1 MDPDWLD
8 RASSG
13 RSRTIRLPIVR
24 MIGQPPSVVPRVSA
38 APQASHCPQGRRE
51 MRGLACRN
59 EQRGHDPDR
68 LLRIVCTMGEGETT
82 RHRPLPGA
90 HGPPHSTGGTASDP
104 ARRPVHD
111 KAGQETEDR
120 GQRQHSHHTQ
130 HANRFDPVEPAPVHR
145 AGAAF
150 RERGADQPA
159 QQCVTGT
166 RREGAPPR
174 DRVPRHRASQR
185 GAQHE
190 HDLIG
195 GNDDDPSDGV
205 GDRLPEDQR
214 SDHVAQRREHD
225 CRTRPG
231 CTSRDERRDR
241 VRGVVQAVGERERQ
255 RHPNRDHYRSAH
267 RQSLVPA
274 VARPRTPLVGG
285 LTQAVWT
292 GRRGRGA
299 AALRRARHADGP
311 RRSRRATRARGL
323 PSVD

>member
-1 MDPDWLD
+1 
-8 RASSG
+8 
-13 RSRTIRLPIVR
+13 

-38 APQASHCPQGRRE
+38 APQATTAHRGDERCAVSPAATSNAATIPIDFCASFAPWVKARPPDIVHCPARTGPRTRLVARR
-51 MRGLACRN
+51 A
-59 EQRGHDPDR
+59 
-68 LLRIVCTMGEGETT
+68 T
-82 RHRPLPGA
+82 RRA
-90 HGPPHSTGGTASDP
+90 
-104 ARRPVHD
+104 RPVHD
-111 KAGQETEDR
+111 KAGQKTEDR

-145 AGAAF
+145 AGATF

-166 RREGAPPR
+166 RREGAPPS

-195 GNDDDPSDGV
+195 GNGDNPSDGV

-225 CRTRPG
+225 CRTRLG

-241 VRGVVQAVGERERQ
+241 VRCVVQAVGERECQ

-267 RQSLVPA
+267 RQSLVPTA
-274 VARPRTPLVGG
+274 ARPRTSLAGR
-285 LTQAVWT
+285 LTQAVWRR
-292 GRRGRGA
+292 RRGKR
-299 AALRRARHADGP
+299 RRAQASG
-311 RRSRRATRARGL
+311 SC
-323 PSVD
+323 